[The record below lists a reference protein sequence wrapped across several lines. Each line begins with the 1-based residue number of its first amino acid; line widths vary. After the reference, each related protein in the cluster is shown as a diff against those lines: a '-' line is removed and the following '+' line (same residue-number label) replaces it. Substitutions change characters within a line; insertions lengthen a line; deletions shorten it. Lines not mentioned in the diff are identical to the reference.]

1 MPKIKL
7 KIVKTEYSTLI
18 LTLTQ
23 FPTCSLELGK
33 KTKNTFFVA
42 DNFMEVLVY

>member
-33 KTKNTFFVA
+33 TKQNMFFVA
-42 DNFMEVLVY
+42 DNFMEVLV